1 MRAPLGFG
9 TSQAGKASSMA
20 ISLVYDGFEA
30 ASSGVTVDLD
40 LTFAGQ
46 IVLFVLLFLV
56 LRPLLFQ
63 PMLQL
68 FEERERRIDGAK
80 KDARQ
85 MYADADAKMAK
96 YDEELLGVKRAAG
109 EERDALRAEGLRR
122 EAVILAKVR
131 TETNVMLEEGKA
143 KIAKEA
149 EGLRTELTAT
159 AQSLA
164 REMASR
170 VLGRE
175 VQP

>member
-1 MRAPLGFG
+1 
-9 TSQAGKASSMA
+9 MA
-20 ISLVYDGFEA
+20 ISLVYDGLDA

-63 PMLQL
+63 PMLRL

-96 YDEELLGVKRAAG
+96 YEEELLTVKRQAG
-109 EERDALRAEGLRR
+109 EERDKLRAEGVRR
-122 EAVILAKVR
+122 EQAILSKVR
-131 TETNVMLEEGKA
+131 TETNATLEEGKK
-143 KIAKEA
+143 KIGQEADALRKE
-149 EGLRTELTAT
+149 LSVT
-159 AQSLA
+159 AQTLA
-164 REMASR
+164 REIASR